1 MADLDMLDRT
11 PLFVACTRP
20 AMKMGVPVEGLMINA
35 GVSYIAALWVG
46 RMDPTRLSFWLCVFL
61 ALLVHYSMRWLT
73 GIDHNIFRIL
83 CLFVMTRGIEL
94 RGVSVLWAVPWR
106 RPTSS
111 REVATSV

>member
-1 MADLDMLDRT
+1 MADLDVFDRT

-20 AMKMGVPVEGLMINA
+20 AMKMGVPAEGLMINA
-35 GVSYIAALWVG
+35 GLSYVAALWVG

-73 GIDHNIFRIL
+73 SIDHNIFRIL
-83 CLFVMTRGIEL
+83 CLFVMTCGIEL

-106 RPTSS
+106 QPKSA